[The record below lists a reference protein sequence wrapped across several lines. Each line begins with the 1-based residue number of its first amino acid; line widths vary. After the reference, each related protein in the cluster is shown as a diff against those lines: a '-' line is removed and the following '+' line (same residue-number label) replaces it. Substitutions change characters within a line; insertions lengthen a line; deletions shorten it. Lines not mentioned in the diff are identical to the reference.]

1 MDHADS
7 TTINQQPG
15 VDDQN
20 PKTRRSIWWLD
31 DESKIRNRQID
42 ARTKHSLYIKKQS
55 FVPYM

>member
-20 PKTRRSIWWLD
+20 PKTRRSI
-31 DESKIRNRQID
+31 
-42 ARTKHSLYIKKQS
+42 
-55 FVPYM
+55 